1 MAVHPHK
8 KRRQS
13 SQLHSLMI
21 RRVRE
26 KLPDAIH
33 HTFGIDP
40 GALTANEASYL
51 SGFRT
56 ADELRNR
63 AAKAAEEIDLRLRAK
78 GFQLEA
84 QPAPLS
90 QEGDT

>member
-1 MAVHPHK
+1 MPFHTLVIHRSPE
-8 KRRQS
+8 RF
-13 SQLHSLMI
+13 
-21 RRVRE
+21 
-26 KLPDAIH
+26 PDAIH

-78 GFQLEA
+78 GFQLED

-90 QEGDT
+90 QENWP

>member
-1 MAVHPHK
+1 MPLHTLVTPHSFE
-8 KRRQS
+8 RF
-13 SQLHSLMI
+13 
-21 RRVRE
+21 
-26 KLPDAIH
+26 PDAIQ

-40 GALTANEASYL
+40 GALTANEASTL

-84 QPAPLS
+84 RPTPLN
-90 QEGDT
+90 QEGEA

>member
-1 MAVHPHK
+1 MSVHT
-8 KRRQS
+8 
-13 SQLHSLMI
+13 LVI
-21 RRVRE
+21 RRSHERF
-26 KLPDAIH
+26 PDAIH

-51 SGFRT
+51 HNFRT

-63 AAKAAEEIDLRLRAK
+63 AAKAAEEIDLCLRAK

-84 QPAPLS
+84 QPAPLN
-90 QEGDT
+90 QEGER

>member
-1 MAVHPHK
+1 MTVDLVSSPPHGQ
-8 KRRQS
+8 RPTLR
-13 SQLHSLMI
+13 
-21 RRVRE
+21 
-26 KLPDAIH
+26 
-33 HTFGIDP
+33 IDP

-63 AAKAAEEIDLRLRAK
+63 AAKATEEIDLRLRAK

-84 QPAPLS
+84 QPAPLN
-90 QEGDT
+90 QEGYT

>member
-1 MAVHPHK
+1 MTVGLVSSPPHGQ
-8 KRRQS
+8 RPSFR
-13 SQLHSLMI
+13 I
-21 RRVRE
+21 
-26 KLPDAIH
+26 A
-33 HTFGIDP
+33 P
-40 GALTANEASYL
+40 GALSANEASYL

-63 AAKAAEEIDLRLRAK
+63 AAKAAKENDIRLRAK

-90 QEGDT
+90 QEGER

>member
-1 MAVHPHK
+1 MALTPPG
-8 KRRQS
+8 Q
-13 SQLHSLMI
+13 
-21 RRVRE
+21 
-26 KLPDAIH
+26 H
-33 HTFGIDP
+33 HTLGIDP

-56 ADELRNR
+56 AVELRNR
-63 AAKAAEEIDLRLRAK
+63 AAKAAEEINLRLRAK

>member
-1 MAVHPHK
+1 MTFALV
-8 KRRQS
+8 
-13 SQLHSLMI
+13 
-21 RRVRE
+21 
-26 KLPDAIH
+26 LPPTHDERPN
-33 HTFGIDP
+33 FRIDP

-63 AAKAAEEIDLRLRAK
+63 AAKTAEEIDLRLRAK

-84 QPAPLS
+84 QPAPLN

>member
-1 MAVHPHK
+1 MTFVLVPPPNH
-8 KRRQS
+8 RQRS
-13 SQLHSLMI
+13 NL
-21 RRVRE
+21 R
-26 KLPDAIH
+26 
-33 HTFGIDP
+33 IDP

-78 GFQLEA
+78 GFQLQA

-90 QEGDT
+90 QEGDN

>member
-1 MAVHPHK
+1 MSVHTLET
-8 KRRQS
+8 RRS
-13 SQLHSLMI
+13 TE
-21 RRVRE
+21 RF
-26 KLPDAIH
+26 PDAIQ

-40 GALTANEASYL
+40 GALTAYEARYL

-90 QEGDT
+90 QEDER